1 MNYLKKIYLNWFVLG
16 LTIGL
21 IPYVFTLILNNN
33 KIILSSFAYIFCLLI
48 PALVLIISRRIK
60 FKNVKKII

>member
-1 MNYLKKIYLNWFVLG
+1 MNYLKKIYLNWFTLG

-48 PALVLIISRRIK
+48 PTLVLIISRRIK
-60 FKNVKKII
+60 FKNARKII